1 MFSMTGF
8 SSLNYSSSFGDFTLD
23 IKSYNTRY
31 LDIFVYLPNDFRF
44 LEESIRSEIAKNI
57 KRGKVEFSL
66 HYKKNLTKQTL
77 NKEAINEFKNLANLV
92 KKNGIKI
99 DYRLAD
105 LEKFGL
111 FSSLNNK
118 EFRLTFANIL
128 QDVIKDFVAFRA
140 KEGQSLKKDLQK
152 QADILK
158 NSLVLLK
165 DLAVESDSK
174 TKQVLQAK
182 FSEVVGSDLSTTRI
196 MEEIAVY
203 LAKTNINEELVRLE
217 SHISLLN
224 SYLLSSECTGKKLDF
239 LAQELN
245 REINTI
251 GSKTT
256 LLSIQNEVL
265 KLKEVIENIREQ
277 SRNVE

>member
-1 MFSMTGF
+1 MTGF

-165 DLAVESDSK
+165 DLAVESDTK